1 MSLAPLCCAWLA
13 RTLGIFAAKLKLISG
28 CKTATGDGRQPG
40 ELDVEGLNGYRCK
53 AGARISLPIR
63 KFIGEG
69 EMKLIWGGLVGAPDE
84 NVEGLITYK
93 CEPMVCKLTTVG
105 GTVCMLV
112 AKPVEGRPKATEASE
127 KVCILAAGPVERGAE
142 AVEGGYTI
150 CCGES

>member
-1 MSLAPLCCAWLA
+1 MVKSQVACRLLLCPTCQIGLQ
-13 RTLGIFAAKLKLISG
+13 LIPAYEQG
-28 CKTATGDGRQPG
+28 GYYVPDGLTFHQTATGDGRQPG

-112 AKPVEGRPKATEASE
+112 AKPVEGRPKATE
-127 KVCILAAGPVERGAE
+127 G
-142 AVEGGYTI
+142 
-150 CCGES
+150 